1 MSLHLGKPLVR
12 SVLGR
17 SGAAVCAALL
27 ALAVISSCSPGSK
40 NENNSEPAVRDI
52 PRIVAAADLRLPLQ
66 DYLLT
71 DRQLRDLDRARVVLI
86 DRCMRKFGF
95 GYAVKQPA
103 ADYGPRSTTER
114 RYGITDAS
122 DAARYGYGLGH
133 RDPALQ
139 KPPAQ
144 PRLGA
149 DAQTVLFGKGRSSVK
164 GRKVP
169 DGGCV
174 AQADHSLGTAAPA
187 GTDPGLA
194 QRLSF
199 QSFDRSKS
207 DSRVRKVT
215 RAWSD
220 CMTDSGYD
228 YTDPLAPLADPGLAG
243 STSARAI
250 GTATTDIRCKKN
262 TNLVGVWFSVES
274 AYQKQLIGRNSEQL
288 TALRKA
294 NGARLRAADALTAGD

>member
-1 MSLHLGKPLVR
+1 MCTV
-12 SVLGR
+12 
-17 SGAAVCAALL
+17 LL
-27 ALAVISSCSPGSK
+27 ALTAITSCSPGPK

-66 DYLLT
+66 NYLLT

-95 GYAVKQPA
+95 GYTVKQPA
-103 ADYGPRSTTER
+103 ANYGPRSATER

-122 DAARYGYGLGH
+122 DALEYGYGLGN

-144 PRLGA
+144 PSLGV
-149 DAQTVLFGKGRSSVK
+149 DAQTVLFGKGRSSIK

-174 AQADHSLGTAAPA
+174 SQADQSLGTAAPA
-187 GTDPGLA
+187 GTDPSLA
-194 QRLSF
+194 QQLSF

-220 CMTDSGYD
+220 CMADSGYD
-228 YTDPLAPLADPGLAG
+228 YTDPLAPLADPGLSG
-243 STSARAI
+243 SRSARTI
-250 GTATTDIRCKKN
+250 DTAKTDIRCKKN
-262 TNLVGVWFSVES
+262 TNLVGVWFAVES
-274 AYQKQLIGRNSEQL
+274 AYQKQLIDQNSAQL
-288 TALRKA
+288 TAIKRA
-294 NGARLRAADALTAGD
+294 NAARLRAADGLTARG